1 MQKKEA
7 QRLFELIKSLFN
19 QAKREWVGFLGP
31 IHIWQKMFSFRL
43 RTRICRDKKG
53 VPSMAATNWGMKWDI
68 TPPTRIRQAMEMQA
82 EVERRKCAQ
91 LNQELHSA
99 RSSFEQAHFNLC
111 KAPNQDNQH
120 EASSQKIAYN
130 KHGKSMDSYVE
141 VLIITNF
148 QAKAL
153 AEKNMRDMLV
163 QREHAEK
170 HGLDDYLYGRGVYIN
185 TFSST
190 GPIAFR
196 SNEAFLFSPWSI
208 PCALGR
214 QLWWRISDQELHKEW
229 GQMEELLKGINHL
242 NDADHFALMN
252 ERV

>member
-1 MQKKEA
+1 MPIANLQISVRRSRERGAMEKDDRLQHQAMELKSRVSTDKSCSSPHSALNNIVLLIFPFCPQQRSRQEEGDARPFVEEAVLQVSDWGFNLSDIQMQKKEA

-141 VLIITNF
+141 VV
-148 QAKAL
+148 
-153 AEKNMRDMLV
+153 EV
-163 QREHAEK
+163 E
-170 HGLDDYLYGRGVYIN
+170 
-185 TFSST
+185 
-190 GPIAFR
+190 
-196 SNEAFLFSPWSI
+196 
-208 PCALGR
+208 
-214 QLWWRISDQELHKEW
+214 
-229 GQMEELLKGINHL
+229 
-242 NDADHFALMN
+242 
-252 ERV
+252 